1 MKKRILSFLMVLT
14 LLIGCMTFTA
24 NADSE
29 IYGVEAL
36 AHLQNLG
43 IFSPTLEA
51 DDVMTRGEFANS
63 VYKMAGSLPWF
74 LPLPRSNVSSQQILK
89 YLLVKQGINWSI
101 RLFITSMLCGLE
113 TSIVWCAILLC
124 Q

>member
-51 DDVMTRGEFANS
+51 DDVMTRG
-63 VYKMAGSLPWF
+63 G
-74 LPLPRSNVSSQQILK
+74 
-89 YLLVKQGINWSI
+89 
-101 RLFITSMLCGLE
+101 FIK
-113 TSIVWCAILLC
+113 W
-124 Q
+124 